1 MPEATAALWRN
12 GWLHTGDG
20 LRQDEEGRLY
30 FVDRLKDALR
40 RRGENISALE
50 VEAAV
55 NRHPDVAESAVIG
68 VPAPGGEQDVLTAV
82 VPRPGAAFDP
92 ADLLSFL
99 TPLVPRFAL
108 PRYVRVVSDL
118 PKTPTMKVRKAELR
132 AAGIT
137 VDTWDREAAT

>member
-1 MPEATAALWRN
+1 M
-12 GWLHTGDG
+12 
-20 LRQDEEGRLY
+20 
-30 FVDRLKDALR
+30 
-40 RRGENISALE
+40 
-50 VEAAV
+50 